1 MHLFHWL
8 SKIVDR
14 INEVKDHYLQ
24 SAIRSWAHNLKLR
37 YRAKKMFWYEQ
48 YVAFVIEPLIIKDI
62 VNPPNLIT
70 IIRIILAFVVMLL
83 LFNQSYWLAIFIFI
97 IASFLDLI
105 DGPMARA
112 LGMITNTGKM
122 LDPLADKILVASV
135 LIPLGFHN
143 LPSWLFW
150 SIVGLESFLIIIAI
164 LKIIIRHLPFT
175 MATQANMLGKIK
187 IILELVGAGFL
198 IIIDISPQIC
208 RNLATILLIL
218 ALPFA
223 MGSILGYLTSI
234 KKIR

>member
-1 MHLFHWL
+1 MHLFRWL
-8 SKIVDR
+8 IASIDQISEIKDR
-14 INEVKDHYLQ
+14 YLQ
-24 SAIRSWAHNLKLR
+24 SAIRVWAHNLKLR

-48 YVAFVIEPLIIKDI
+48 YIGFVIEPLIIKDI

-70 IIRIILAFVVMLL
+70 LIRIILTGVVMLL
-83 LFNQSYWLAIFIFI
+83 LFNQSYGLAVIIFI

-122 LDPLADKILVASV
+122 LDPLADKILLASV
-135 LIPLGFHN
+135 LIPLGYHN

-150 SIVGLESFLIIIAI
+150 SIVSLESFLIIIATI
-164 LKIIIRHLPFT
+164 KIIIRHLPYT
-175 MATQANMLGKIK
+175 MATQANILGKIK
-187 IILELVGAGFL
+187 IILELVGAGLL
-198 IIIDISPQIC
+198 IIID
-208 RNLATILLIL
+208 LAPTTFRVMAIGLLTL

-223 MGSILGYLTSI
+223 LGSTLGYLFSI